1 MSHLNIK
8 IDDQLID
15 KVEKTKFLGV
25 VIDSK
30 LSWKNHISLV
40 SGKLSKSI
48 GMIIKA
54 REYLNR
60 NALLTLYYSFVYPY
74 LTYCNPVWGCTYYSN
89 LKQLF
94 ILQKKALRIMCGKSR
109 RESTENIFSDLKIL
123 KFTDINTYLTGRFMY
138 KFYKK
143 NVPEIFTSFFQC
155 NSSVHGY
162 STRQREYLHA
172 PPVKSNL
179 SQFSIRYR
187 GVVVWNAILKSKINP
202 DVSEFVF
209 VKSFKAH
216 ILDKKFAVS

>member
-1 MSHLNIK
+1 MGSLENARKPQIWPVSLSQNSAKITKIK
-8 IDDQLID
+8 RPWPRTHQ
-15 KVEKTKFLGV
+15 FCRW
-25 VIDSK
+25 SRY
-30 LSWKNHISLV
+30 IS
-40 SGKLSKSI
+40 
-48 GMIIKA
+48 
-54 REYLNR
+54 
-60 NALLTLYYSFVYPY
+60 
-74 LTYCNPVWGCTYYSN
+74 
-89 LKQLF
+89 

-162 STRQREYLHA
+162 STRQREYLHV

-216 ILDKKFAVS
+216 ILDKKFTVS

>member
-1 MSHLNIK
+1 MEKSYQPSVWK
-8 IDDQLID
+8 IIEEHWYDYQGKRILEQKCSFDSLSLICVPLFD
-15 KVEKTKFLGV
+15 
-25 VIDSK
+25 
-30 LSWKNHISLV
+30 V
-40 SGKLSKSI
+40 S
-48 GMIIKA
+48 
-54 REYLNR
+54 
-60 NALLTLYYSFVYPY
+60 
-74 LTYCNPVWGCTYYSN
+74 YYSN

-109 RESTENIFSDLKIL
+109 RETTENIFSELKIL

-143 NVPEIFTSFFQC
+143 NVPEIFTCFFQC

-162 STRQREYLHA
+162 STRQREYLHV

-187 GVVVWNAILKSKINP
+187 GVVVWNANLKSKINP
-202 DVSEFVF
+202 DVSDFVF

-216 ILDKKFAVS
+216 ILDKKIAVS